1 MTHADTPDLAAY
13 FQRIG
18 YDGPQHATLDVLKSI
33 ILRHVQTIPFENLD
47 AFLGRGV
54 SLDFRNVEKKL
65 VRTKRGGWCFEQNFL
80 LGNVLRALGFDVT
93 DLAARVVWGQE
104 AVVTAARTHRLLSV
118 KVGNKSY
125 LVDVGFGG
133 PTPTGALDLAS
144 DFEQTTRHEI
154 FRIRPLGAERLLEIF
169 AGNAWLPL
177 YRFTFEAQQHIDF
190 EAANFQLAHD
200 PASHFV
206 QGLRA
211 SRVDGQGRHTL
222 RDNELAYY
230 DLRSGPTRSK
240 LPDATALRQVLHD
253 TFGID
258 TSGLP
263 ELDARLRRMNFK

>member
-1 MTHADTPDLAAY
+1 MTPADTPDLAAY
-13 FQRIG
+13 FQRIA
-18 YDGPQHATLDVLKSI
+18 YSGPQLATLDVLNSI
-33 ILRHVQTIPFENLD
+33 ILKHVQTIPFENVD
-47 AFLGRGV
+47 AYLGRGV
-54 SLDFRNVEKKL
+54 SLDFRHVENKL
-65 VRTKRGGWCFEQNFL
+65 VRAKRGGWCFEQNLL

-93 DLAARVVWGQE
+93 DLAAHVLWGRG
-104 AVVTAARTHRLLSV
+104 ATFTAARTHRLLSV
-118 KVGNKSY
+118 TAGSKSY

-133 PTPTGALDLAS
+133 PTPTGVLDLAS
-144 DFEQTTRHEI
+144 ELEQTTPHEM
-154 FRIRPLGAERLLEIF
+154 FRIRPLGAERLLEMF
-169 AGNAWLPL
+169 TVNAWLPL
-177 YRFTFEAQQHIDF
+177 YRFTFEPQQHIDY
-190 EAANFQLAHD
+190 EAVNFQLAHD

-240 LPDATALRQVLHD
+240 LPDATALRQVLQD

-263 ELDARLRRMNFK
+263 ELDARLQIMNFK